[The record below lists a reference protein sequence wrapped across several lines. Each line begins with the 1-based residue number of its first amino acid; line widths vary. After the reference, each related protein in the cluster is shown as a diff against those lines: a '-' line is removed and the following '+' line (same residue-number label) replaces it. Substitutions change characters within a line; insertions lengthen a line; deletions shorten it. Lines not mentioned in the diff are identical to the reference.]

1 MSYFKINTVDSFYL
15 CGKWKK
21 KIISVVI
28 HSSKSDFRAKQ
39 SFLSEF
45 WFSIYFDNLIM
56 CDNRKFHFFPFHE
69 SRYILKRVWKT
80 SKTSKNQMV
89 NLKITEK
96 VFFIWRIIMLSYQSS
111 RRRKLPSGSWNSF
124 TFLKWKIFLAIW
136 KKRVSEIPLRRWYQY
151 YFPLP
156 SCCSYFVLF
165 LTTCFKL

>member
-1 MSYFKINTVDSFYL
+1 MPNKVFWVNF
-15 CGKWKK
+15 
-21 KIISVVI
+21 
-28 HSSKSDFRAKQ
+28 DFR
-39 SFLSEF
+39 FILTTLLCVIIVNF
-45 WFSIYFDNLIM
+45 I
-56 CDNRKFHFFPFHE
+56 FFPFHE

-111 RRRKLPSGSWNSF
+111 RRRKLLSGSWNSF

-136 KKRVSEIPLRRWYQY
+136 KKRVSEIPMRRWYQY